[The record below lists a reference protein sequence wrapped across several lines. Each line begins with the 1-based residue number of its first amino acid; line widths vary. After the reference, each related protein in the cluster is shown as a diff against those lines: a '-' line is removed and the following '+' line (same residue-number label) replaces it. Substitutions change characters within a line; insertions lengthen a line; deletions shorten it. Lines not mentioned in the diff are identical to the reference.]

1 VHVKTNIAELQARGK
16 PAAWIEGDTL
26 VLDNFR
32 ERDPQVLA
40 LVRDAEDLETAVHH
54 CLEIGSRAL
63 TSAKA
68 TIDVAVV
75 ETAFGEMTS
84 MFSRGIESFA
94 GELETK
100 TKELLDGEDGALP
113 RSLVAFR
120 TELEELLDGTFDPDS
135 RSSALAKLD
144 DVMQRVAAD
153 QVKAMRR
160 LIDPENEESPLS
172 RYRSE
177 IVKSVRDETSKV
189 QKAVQELATQLAVEE
204 AKAEVFELTAKK
216 GFTFEEELEIAL
228 VKNVCG
234 PLGDVAERVGGTAGA
249 RGKKGDFTVAL
260 NPDDTAGQDV
270 SYVIEAKN
278 QKLTLRDTLRELDQA
293 IANRGSLAGIAV
305 FAKTQQCPGA
315 GPFQYYG
322 NRAVVVFDPSDRD
335 DLALRLACSWAR
347 WVARRQLGTGVDKVD
362 LERIGALIDDARQAL
377 RLHGTISTALKTSKT
392 KIDHA
397 LGHVADLVVGVET
410 ALAGI
415 TNEIAV

>member
-1 VHVKTNIAELQARGK
+1 VVHVKTNIAELRTGDEPIAR
-16 PAAWIEGDTL
+16 IEGDTL

-40 LVRDAEDLETAVHH
+40 LVRDADDVETAVHH

-94 GELETK
+94 GELDTK

-113 RSLVAFR
+113 RSLEAFR
-120 TELEELLDGTFDPDS
+120 TEIEQLLDGTFDPDS
-135 RSSALAKLD
+135 KSSALAKLE
-144 DVMQRVAAD
+144 DVMRRAAAE
-153 QVKAMRR
+153 QVKAVRG
-160 LIDPENEESPLS
+160 LIDPDNDESPLG
-172 RYRSE
+172 RYRTE

-204 AKAEVFELTAKK
+204 AKAEVFELTTKK
-216 GFTFEEELEIAL
+216 GFTFEEELDQAL
-228 VKNVCG
+228 VKHAG
-234 PLGDVAERVGGTAGA
+234 PLGDVAERVGGSPGA
-249 RGKKGDFTVAL
+249 RGKKGDFTVVL
-260 NPDDTAGQDV
+260 NPDDTAGQNV
-270 SYVIEAKN
+270 SYVVEAKN

-305 FAKTQQCPGA
+305 FAKHGQSPGT

-322 NRAVVVFDPSDRD
+322 NRALVVFDPSEAD

-347 WVARRQLGTGVDKVD
+347 WVVRRQLAAAGDTVD
-362 LERIGALIDDARQAL
+362 LDRVGALIEDARQAL

-397 LGHVADLVVGVET
+397 LGHVATLVAGVET

-415 TNEIAV
+415 TDEIAA